1 MRIASIPVRVFA
13 AVRQIGIKE
22 LPKMLYFP
30 TRNVIFAQDFN
41 FMKNIVFDL
50 GGVVFARDPQKCTKE
65 FVDFFSFVT
74 LPEMPSFWE
83 EYDRGTLTIEQAEE
97 ALCEYHG
104 CMRETAEQHMNTAI
118 GMQEE
123 IVWTRNLIEDLNKAG
138 YKLYVLSNMSREF
151 IDYLRKRS
159 VYAFFDG
166 EVISCE
172 EHTVKPEPKIYEILL
187 SRYGLDPR
195 NTMFIDDRQA
205 NIDAAAEFGIVPF
218 LFDRRNP
225 KESCDRLRKI
235 LL

>member
-1 MRIASIPVRVFA
+1 MSHKTLPVF
-13 AVRQIGIKE
+13 
-22 LPKMLYFP
+22 LDFP
-30 TRNVIFAQDFN
+30 PRNVIFAQDFKS
-41 FMKNIVFDL
+41 MKNIVFDL
-50 GGVVFARDPQKCTKE
+50 GGVVFARDPRKCTKE

-74 LPEMPSFWE
+74 LPEMPAFWE
-83 EYDRGTLTIEQAEE
+83 EYDRGTLTVEQAED

-104 CMRETAEQHMNTAI
+104 CPREVAEQHMRTAI

-123 IVWTRNLIEDLNKAG
+123 IIWTRNLIEDLKNAG

-151 IDYLRKRS
+151 IDYLRERS

-172 EHTVKPEPKIYEILL
+172 EHTVKPERRIYEILL
-187 SRYGLDPR
+187 SRYDLEPR

-218 LFDRRNP
+218 LFDRHDP
-225 KESCDRLRKI
+225 KASCDRLRKI